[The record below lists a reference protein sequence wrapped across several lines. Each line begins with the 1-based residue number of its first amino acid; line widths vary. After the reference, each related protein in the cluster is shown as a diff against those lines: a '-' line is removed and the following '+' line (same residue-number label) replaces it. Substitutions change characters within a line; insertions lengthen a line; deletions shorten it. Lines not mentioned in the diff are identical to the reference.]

1 MTKIHNY
8 LLIALT
14 MLQPQCSDEL
24 SEKASSKE
32 PVEVEKDGFIPQVD
46 SKVPAK
52 ESLSIL
58 QKFLKAT
65 QENPETYRD
74 IEEVLKARSLEE
86 SGASPAKIQSQWR
99 QAMTFCQ
106 KGGLSKVAFDGWVL
120 AYSKAFNKTMDP
132 EVMAKLILAETQQG
146 QASAYMLQEG
156 LTTQKPLIKVLKK
169 IVGPW
174 LAPTPAFQLAKA
186 PQGLPPND
194 PLLTETAQKSCKGSS
209 LDLTSWAGWK
219 NMLSPPVIEYFEGLV
234 AQCSKDT
241 NTAMDKLASAAVK
254 LAKEESISS
263 QSMALEAYSR
273 LAVLQ
278 RASGQRR
285 EAADTYRSMMGLWE
299 NNLISP
305 ESLGSSAFVYY
316 KRKINDSLWACRYR
330 ALISDYEQA
339 KIYGQKALS
348 ISQQGLTMVPS
359 LSGSERVE
367 LEDLK
372 AEAYHTLANRIAVEL
387 KQWESAASLNLLALE
402 SSNLSAEWRNRVLW
416 LAGLYDYIGGNY
428 AKAKNH
434 WNQYLNGNPDPSQ
447 IPMTLFWLARTDEK
461 LGNTDSRDVQI
472 NNLIKKYP
480 LSFYSTSGLL
490 ASKILSDKEIKENL
504 SQIFG
509 EPEALKKETFYRGS
523 VSMLKPRQTLINDNR
538 FRASVI
544 KSELF
549 YRLKNQEYAQ
559 IAAKDFEQIVKKHD
573 QEGTLQASVEEA
585 AWVFSSRLYYAA
597 HNYLKTITITH
608 KQSLQTLLFWQRW
621 PDHLP
626 VFFPAPYLEFYK
638 DSAEDN
644 QVDFETL
651 LGISRQESAFTPMIE
666 SSAGALGLMQL
677 IRPTGKKFAKELGYK
692 INDIEELL
700 NDPKTNIKL
709 GSRYIRTLGKH
720 YNGNTPAIFAGY
732 NAGEIAVDQWIKRRF
747 HSDPLVFIELIP
759 FGETKDYVK
768 NVWRN
773 QYVYSYLHR
782 SSSKLRLSANP

>member
-1 MTKIHNY
+1 MTRIHGY
-8 LLIALT
+8 LLLALSVF
-14 MLQPQCSDEL
+14 QPQCSDEL
-24 SEKASSKE
+24 SEKTGPNE
-32 PVEVEKDGFIPQVD
+32 PVEVEREGYLPQVD
-46 SKVPAK
+46 AKVPAK
-52 ESLSIL
+52 ESLTIL
-58 QKFLKAT
+58 QSFLKSS

-74 IEEVLKARSLEE
+74 IEEILKARSLED
-86 SGASPAKIQSQWR
+86 SKATPAKIQTQWR
-99 QAMTFCQ
+99 QAMAFCQ
-106 KGGLSKVAFDGWVL
+106 EGGLAKVAFEGWVL
-120 AYSKAFNKTMDP
+120 AYVKAFNKTMEP

-146 QASAYMLQEG
+146 QASTYMRQEG
-156 LTTQKPLIKVLKK
+156 LTSQKPLIKILKK
-169 IVGPW
+169 VVGPW

-186 PQGLPPND
+186 PQGLPQND

-209 LDLTSWAGWK
+209 LDLTSWTTWK
-219 NMLSPPVIEYFEGLV
+219 SSLSPTVTEYFEGLV

-241 NTAMDKLASAAVK
+241 STAMEKLARASVK

-263 QSMALEAYSR
+263 QSMALEGYSR

-278 RASGQRR
+278 RASGLRR
-285 EAADTYRSMMGLWE
+285 EAADTYKSMMELWE
-299 NNLISP
+299 NNLIGP

-348 ISQQGLTMVPS
+348 ISQQALTTVPS

-372 AEAYHTLANRIAVEL
+372 AETYHTLANRIAVEL
-387 KQWESAASLNLLALE
+387 KQWESAASLNLLALG
-402 SSNLSAEWRNRVLW
+402 SSSLSAEWRNRVLW
-416 LAGLYDYIGGNY
+416 LAGLYDYIAGNY

-434 WNQYLNGNPDPSQ
+434 WNQYLNGNPENSQ
-447 IPMTLFWLARTDEK
+447 IPMTLFWLARADEK
-461 LGNTDSRDVQI
+461 LGDIDARDVQI
-472 NNLIKKYP
+472 KHLIKKYP

-490 ASKILSDKEIKENL
+490 ASKLLSDKEIKENL

-509 EPEALKKETFYRGS
+509 EPEALKKGTLYQRS
-523 VSMLKPRQTLINDNR
+523 VSIVKPRNTLIKDSR
-538 FRASVI
+538 FRASI
-544 KSELF
+544 AKAELLF
-549 YRLKNQEYAQ
+549 RLKNAEYAQ
-559 IAAKDFEQIVKKHD
+559 IAAKDFEQIVKKYD
-573 QEGTLQASVEEA
+573 QEGVLQSSAEEA

-608 KQSLQTLLFWQRW
+608 KQSLQTLHFWQRW

-626 VFFPAPYLEFYK
+626 VFFPTPYLEFYK
-638 DSAEDN
+638 DSAEEN

-651 LGISRQESAFTPMIE
+651 LGISRQESAFTPVIE

-677 IRPTGKKFAKELGYK
+677 IRPTGKKFANELGFKNY
-692 INDIEELL
+692 DIEDLL
-700 NDPKTNIKL
+700 NDPKTNIQI
-709 GSRYIRTLGKH
+709 GSRYIKTLNKH
-720 YNGNTPAIFAGY
+720 YKGNIPAIFAGY

-773 QYVYSYLHR
+773 QYVYSYLHG
-782 SSSKLRLSANP
+782 SPSKLRLSANP